1 VGPDVKHILV
11 GIDRGLVAR
20 KKESE
25 RERKMRAVRSEFRS
39 TEMDDIMLLCTRQMT
54 DHVLA
59 S

>member
-1 VGPDVKHILV
+1 MGKAVSILV

-39 TEMDDIMLLCTRQMT
+39 TEMDDIMLFVMHQT
-54 DHVLA
+54 DHVLV